1 MLKILKGVF
10 LAAFAGCCWGS
21 MAVAAQYLF
30 TNCGFEA
37 RHLTTLRLIGAGVLL
52 LALQA
57 AFGGFQSILKPFK
70 EKRNIRDVLIYGV
83 GVLLIQYTFFL
94 AIEQSNAGT
103 AAIMV
108 GVGPLFIIGYLRN
121 IRDVLI
127 YGVGVLLIQYTFFLA
142 IEQSNAGTA
151 AIMVG
156 VGPLFI
162 IGYLAICKHRKPVPK
177 EFFCL
182 FLAISGVSL
191 QSNAGTAAI
200 MVGVGPLFIIG
211 YLAICKHRKP
221 VPKEFFCLFLAI
233 SGVSLV
239 VTKGNFESL
248 DFVST
253 GAFWGLLSSA
263 FGAFCTV
270 QPKNVI
276 SRVGVSNVVGW
287 GMVVG
292 GSIACLFT
300 GAFWGLLSSAFGAFC
315 TVQPKNVISRV
326 GVSNVVGWGMVVGG
340 SIACLFTNPFAMDV
354 HWTLPSV
361 LCYFQIIAFGTV
373 AAFWCYLKSTEYVIP
388 SITAILGSFE
398 PLSAVA
404 LSVIILG
411 ATFNS
416 YELLGATAI
425 LANMLILA
433 WPSKDTE
440 SLTAN

>member
-30 TNCGFEA
+30 TDCGFQA

-52 LALQA
+52 LAFQA

-70 EKRNIRDVLIYGV
+70 EKRNIQDI
-83 GVLLIQYTFFL
+83 
-94 AIEQSNAGT
+94 
-103 AAIMV
+103 
-108 GVGPLFIIGYLRN
+108 
-121 IRDVLI
+121 LI

-162 IGYLAICKHRKPVPK
+162 IGYLAVCKHRKPVPK

-182 FLAISGVSL
+182 FLAISGV
-191 QSNAGTAAI
+191 A
-200 MVGVGPLFIIG
+200 
-211 YLAICKHRKP
+211 
-221 VPKEFFCLFLAI
+221 
-233 SGVSLV
+233 LV
-239 VTKGNFESL
+239 VTKGNFEFL

-292 GSIACLFT
+292 GA
-300 GAFWGLLSSAFGAFC
+300 
-315 TVQPKNVISRV
+315 
-326 GVSNVVGWGMVVGG
+326 
-340 SIACLFTNPFAMDV
+340 IACLFTNPFAMDV
-354 HWTLPSV
+354 HWTIPAI
-361 LCYFQIIAFGTV
+361 LCYLQIIAFGTV
-373 AAFWCYLKSTEYVIP
+373 AAFWCYLKYGVCY
-388 SITAILGSFE
+388 
-398 PLSAVA
+398 
-404 LSVIILG
+404 SVNHG
-411 ATFNS
+411 DPRFF
-416 YELLGATAI
+416 
-425 LANMLILA
+425 
-433 WPSKDTE
+433 
-440 SLTAN
+440 

>member
-70 EKRNIRDVLIYGV
+70 EKRNIRDVLIY
-83 GVLLIQYTFFL
+83 
-94 AIEQSNAGT
+94 
-103 AAIMV
+103 
-108 GVGPLFIIGYLRN
+108 
-121 IRDVLI
+121 D
-127 YGVGVLLIQYTFFLA
+127 VGVLLIQYTFFLA

-182 FLAISGVSL
+182 FLAI
-191 QSNAGTAAI
+191 T
-200 MVGVGPLFIIG
+200 
-211 YLAICKHRKP
+211 
-221 VPKEFFCLFLAI
+221 
-233 SGVSLV
+233 GVSLV

-248 DFVST
+248 DFVS
-253 GAFWGLLSSA
+253 
-263 FGAFCTV
+263 
-270 QPKNVI
+270 
-276 SRVGVSNVVGW
+276 
-287 GMVVG
+287 
-292 GSIACLFT
+292 T

-433 WPSKDTE
+433 WPSKDAE

>member
-1 MLKILKGVF
+1 MYAIRENQAPFIPVLSDEGFPAVELNGRSDCYTFAFRINRMLKILKGVF

-30 TNCGFEA
+30 TDCGFQA

-57 AFGGFQSILKPFK
+57 TLGGFKSILKPFQA
-70 EKRNIRDVLIYGV
+70 KRNIRDILIYGV

-108 GVGPLFIIGYLRN
+108 GVGPLFIIGYSAL
-121 IRDVLI
+121 
-127 YGVGVLLIQYTFFLA
+127 G
-142 IEQSNAGTA
+142 
-151 AIMVG
+151 
-156 VGPLFI
+156 
-162 IGYLAICKHRKPVPK
+162 KHRKPVPK
-177 EFFCL
+177 EFLCL
-182 FLAISGVSL
+182 FLAITGV
-191 QSNAGTAAI
+191 A
-200 MVGVGPLFIIG
+200 
-211 YLAICKHRKP
+211 
-221 VPKEFFCLFLAI
+221 
-233 SGVSLV
+233 LV
-239 VTKGNFESL
+239 VTKGNFKSL

-287 GMVVG
+287 GMIVG
-292 GSIACLFT
+292 GTMAS
-300 GAFWGLLSSAFGAFC
+300 
-315 TVQPKNVISRV
+315 
-326 GVSNVVGWGMVVGG
+326 M
-340 SIACLFTNPFAMDV
+340 FTNPLSMDV
-354 HWTLPSV
+354 HWTIPAI

-398 PLSAVA
+398 PLSAVV
-404 LSVIILG
+404 LSVLLLG

-416 YELLGATAI
+416 YELLGAAAI

-433 WPSKDTE
+433 WPSNNTK
-440 SLTAN
+440 SLSAD

>member
-108 GVGPLFIIGYLRN
+108 GVGPLFIIGYL
-121 IRDVLI
+121 
-127 YGVGVLLIQYTFFLA
+127 
-142 IEQSNAGTA
+142 
-151 AIMVG
+151 
-156 VGPLFI
+156 
-162 IGYLAICKHRKPVPK
+162 
-177 EFFCL
+177 
-182 FLAISGVSL
+182 
-191 QSNAGTAAI
+191 
-200 MVGVGPLFIIG
+200 
-211 YLAICKHRKP
+211 AICKHRKP

-253 GAFWGLLSSA
+253 GH
-263 FGAFCTV
+263 FGACCHPLSGLFALYSLKTLSLVSEFLMLWAGEWLSADRLLVSSRIPLQWMFIGLC
-270 QPKNVI
+270 PLFFVI
-276 SRVGVSNVVGW
+276 S
-287 GMVVG
+287 
-292 GSIACLFT
+292 
-300 GAFWGLLSSAFGAFC
+300 
-315 TVQPKNVISRV
+315 K
-326 GVSNVVGWGMVVGG
+326 
-340 SIACLFTNPFAMDV
+340 
-354 HWTLPSV
+354 
-361 LCYFQIIAFGTV
+361 
-373 AAFWCYLKSTEYVIP
+373 
-388 SITAILGSFE
+388 
-398 PLSAVA
+398 
-404 LSVIILG
+404 
-411 ATFNS
+411 
-416 YELLGATAI
+416 
-425 LANMLILA
+425 
-433 WPSKDTE
+433 
-440 SLTAN
+440 

>member
-1 MLKILKGVF
+1 M
-10 LAAFAGCCWGS
+10 
-21 MAVAAQYLF
+21 
-30 TNCGFEA
+30 
-37 RHLTTLRLIGAGVLL
+37 
-52 LALQA
+52 
-57 AFGGFQSILKPFK
+57 
-70 EKRNIRDVLIYGV
+70 
-83 GVLLIQYTFFL
+83 
-94 AIEQSNAGT
+94 
-103 AAIMV
+103 
-108 GVGPLFIIGYLRN
+108 
-121 IRDVLI
+121 I

-182 FLAISGVSL
+182 FLAI
-191 QSNAGTAAI
+191 T
-200 MVGVGPLFIIG
+200 
-211 YLAICKHRKP
+211 
-221 VPKEFFCLFLAI
+221 
-233 SGVSLV
+233 GVSLV

-248 DFVST
+248 DFVS
-253 GAFWGLLSSA
+253 
-263 FGAFCTV
+263 
-270 QPKNVI
+270 
-276 SRVGVSNVVGW
+276 
-287 GMVVG
+287 
-292 GSIACLFT
+292 T

-433 WPSKDTE
+433 WSSKDTE

>member
-30 TNCGFEA
+30 TDCGFQA

-70 EKRNIRDVLIYGV
+70 EKRNIQDI
-83 GVLLIQYTFFL
+83 
-94 AIEQSNAGT
+94 
-103 AAIMV
+103 
-108 GVGPLFIIGYLRN
+108 
-121 IRDVLI
+121 LI

-162 IGYLAICKHRKPVPK
+162 IGYLAVCKHRKPVPK

-182 FLAISGVSL
+182 FLAISGV
-191 QSNAGTAAI
+191 A
-200 MVGVGPLFIIG
+200 
-211 YLAICKHRKP
+211 
-221 VPKEFFCLFLAI
+221 
-233 SGVSLV
+233 LV

-276 SRVGVSNVVGW
+276 SRVG
-287 GMVVG
+287 
-292 GSIACLFT
+292 F
-300 GAFWGLLSSAFGAFC
+300 
-315 TVQPKNVISRV
+315 
-326 GVSNVVGWGMVVGG
+326 
-340 SIACLFTNPFAMDV
+340 
-354 HWTLPSV
+354 
-361 LCYFQIIAFGTV
+361 
-373 AAFWCYLKSTEYVIP
+373 
-388 SITAILGSFE
+388 
-398 PLSAVA
+398 
-404 LSVIILG
+404 
-411 ATFNS
+411 
-416 YELLGATAI
+416 
-425 LANMLILA
+425 
-433 WPSKDTE
+433 
-440 SLTAN
+440 